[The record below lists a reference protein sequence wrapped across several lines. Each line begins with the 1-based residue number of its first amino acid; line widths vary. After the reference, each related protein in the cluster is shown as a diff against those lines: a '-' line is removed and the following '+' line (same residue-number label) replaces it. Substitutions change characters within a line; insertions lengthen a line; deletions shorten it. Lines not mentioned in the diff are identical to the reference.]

1 MKKNYK
7 VYGMM
12 CSACSAH
19 VEHAVS
25 ALPFVSSASVSL
37 LTASMTVTFEGDE
50 EEILAAVKKAGY
62 RAVPMEEGQSITIEA
77 EEKTAALPLV
87 LSLILSALLMYVEMG
102 HM

>member
-1 MKKNYK
+1 MKKSYK

-37 LTASMTVTFEGDE
+37 LTSSMTVIFDGDE
-50 EEILAAVKKAGY
+50 AEILSAVQKAGY
-62 RAVPMEEGQSITIEA
+62 RAAPMEEG
-77 EEKTAALPLV
+77 KTLTL
-87 LSLILSALLMYVEMG
+87 
-102 HM
+102 